1 MFRYFCSIIKQKNMK
16 KLLLIAIL
24 FSLSCGLMAQISFG
38 PKIGYTTGKL
48 STDKSDITT
57 SMKSSFLF
65 GAFLRLGG
73 KVYLQP
79 EVNWYTAG
87 GVFKQPSLTGGISP
101 FEDEVS
107 LKSIQI
113 PLYLGYKLLDLKLVQ
128 VRAQAGPTASI
139 ITSKSISPLKPS
151 QFTAQIKEADIKDV
165 LWGLQFGAGVDVLM
179 FTLDVQYMFGLNKL
193 INNIEMTDGTSVKF
207 DSRQQG
213 FMVSLGWKIF

>member
-1 MFRYFCSIIKQKNMK
+1 MK
-16 KLLLIAIL
+16 KLLLVAIL
-24 FSLSCGLMAQISFG
+24 FSVSCGLMAQISFG
-38 PKIGYTTGKL
+38 PKIGYTTSKL
-48 STDKSDITT
+48 SVDKSDMTT
-57 SMKSSFLF
+57 SLKNSFLF
-65 GAFLRLGG
+65 GAFLRLGS

-87 GVFKQPSLTGGISP
+87 GVFKQPSIAGGVSP

-128 VRAQAGPTASI
+128 IRAQAGPTASI
-139 ITSKSISPLKPS
+139 ITNKSISPLKPS
-151 QFTAQIKEADIKDV
+151 QFTTQIKEADIKDV

-193 INNIEMTDGTSVKF
+193 INNVDVNGTQVKF

>member
-1 MFRYFCSIIKQKNMK
+1 MK
-16 KLLLIAIL
+16 KLLLVAIL

-87 GVFKQPSLTGGISP
+87 GVFKKPTIGSFSP
-101 FEDEVS
+101 LEDEVN

-139 ITSKSISPLKPS
+139 ITNKKINPLLVG
-151 QFTAQIKEADIKDV
+151 QTTTMIKDTDIKDV

-193 INNIEMTDGTSVKF
+193 IGDIAVDGTTVKF

>member
-1 MFRYFCSIIKQKNMK
+1 MK

>member
-1 MFRYFCSIIKQKNMK
+1 MK
-16 KLLLIAIL
+16 KLLLVAIL

-87 GVFKQPSLTGGISP
+87 GVFKKPSLTGISP
-101 FEDEVS
+101 FEDEVN

-139 ITSKSISPLKPS
+139 ITSKSINPLKPLDYG
-151 QFTAQIKEADIKDV
+151 AQIKEADIKDV

-193 INNIEMTDGTSVKF
+193 IGDVQVTTDAGTTETVKF